1 MGNTSKENA
10 ARPGAALSDSQSV
23 SDESYHISNDSDRSS
38 SRDAST
44 SETQQAGADNV
55 VPLPPARDTSKLRSY
70 FEEEL
75 EAEHDEN
82 WPFVPPGEYTVAF
95 VKDEKISI
103 WKRSVWVVSMQI
115 IDLGVHIG
123 IVLPY
128 YLNALPK
135 GKRPTPGWY
144 ISSAFDK
151 GTGRKP
157 PKDLWR
163 RRPRSFL
170 ADCIF
175 RARVRSIKKD
185 SLGVERSEGAYTSRV
200 ECLLERITGTPPCL
214 GGEKG

>member
-1 MGNTSKENA
+1 MSAG
-10 ARPGAALSDSQSV
+10 SDSP
-23 SDESYHISNDSDRSS
+23 S
-38 SRDAST
+38 SRKASK
-44 SETQQAGADNV
+44 SETQQVGADNV
-55 VPLPPARDTSKLRSY
+55 VPLPPTRGTSKLCPSS
-70 FEEEL
+70 EAKL
-75 EAEHDEN
+75 QAEHEEN

-95 VKDEKISI
+95 LKDEKITI

-115 IDLGVHIG
+115 MDEGEHYEKII
-123 IVLPY
+123 PY

-135 GKRPTPGWY
+135 EKRPTPGWY

-200 ECLLERITGTPPCL
+200 QCLLERIAGTPPCL
-214 GGEKG
+214 RGEKG